1 MEHSFDTD
9 IAQEYGIQC
18 AILLRHLY
26 FWIEKN
32 KANERHYYD
41 DYYWT
46 YSSIKALTE
55 LFPYMSKNTIVRS
68 IQKLVDDGLLIEGN
82 YNNSSYDR
90 TKWYALTNLG
100 YSICEKSE
108 IHLPK
113 FRNGNTQSQKPIP
126 DILTDTITDNNKN
139 ISKEIFI
146 PTKPESSSG
155 ITDEIQKV
163 VEEWNTLSVYGVKP
177 IRSLKPDTN
186 KYKMLKARLSQY
198 GYDSVIEAIN
208 NVRSSDFLQG
218 KTGKNPF
225 CLDFEWFVRPNNF
238 DKVLNGKYNHSNA
251 LLPTGTDNNAPIPD
265 YLKGFE

>member
-41 DYYWT
+41 DSYWT
-46 YSSIKALTE
+46 YSSVKALTE

-68 IQKLVDDGLLIEGN
+68 IQKLVDDGLIIEGN
-82 YNNSSYDR
+82 FNKSSYDR
-90 TKWYALTNLG
+90 TKWYALTDLG

-126 DILTDTITDNNKN
+126 DILTDTITDNIKN

-146 PTKPESSSG
+146 PPESESSSG
-155 ITDEIQKV
+155 ATDEIRMV
-163 VEEWNTLSVYGVKP
+163 VDEWNTLSSYGIKP
-177 IRSLKPDTN
+177 IRTLKPGTN
-186 KYKMLKARLSQY
+186 KYKMLKARLAQY
-198 GYDSVIEAIN
+198 GYDSVAEAIN

-218 KTGKNPF
+218 KTGSRPF
-225 CLDFEWFVRPNNF
+225 TLDFDWFVRPNNF
-238 DKVLNGKYNHSNA
+238 DKVLNGKYNHGDNPVPIINGGNA
-251 LLPTGTDNNAPIPD
+251 SVPD

>member
-46 YSSIKALTE
+46 YSSVKALTE
-55 LFPYMSKNTIVRS
+55 LFPYMSKNTIVRG

-82 YNNSSYDR
+82 FNKSSYDR
-90 TKWYALTNLG
+90 TKWYALTDLG

-113 FRNGNTQSQKPIP
+113 IRNGNTQSQKPIP
-126 DILTDTITDNNKN
+126 DILTDTIQIKNKQSN
-139 ISKEIFI
+139 KLDC
-146 PTKPESSSG
+146 SSHLAVEQSAKRY
-155 ITDEIQKV
+155 QNV
-163 VEEWNTLSVYGVKP
+163 VDEWNTLTDVGIKP
-177 IRSLKPDTN
+177 IREITDNTQRGDWLKT
-186 KYKMLKARLSQY
+186 RIRQY
-198 GYDSVIEAIN
+198 GEDAIIDAIREI
-208 NVRSSDFLQG
+208 RSSSFLQG
-218 KTGKNPF
+218 KNKKGWCITF
-225 CLDFEWFVRPNNF
+225 DWFIRPNNF
-238 DKVLNGKYNHSNA
+238 PKVLEGNYRDRAITQPHSEQA
-251 LLPTGTDNNAPIPD
+251 SFMDDLQ
-265 YLKGFE
+265 